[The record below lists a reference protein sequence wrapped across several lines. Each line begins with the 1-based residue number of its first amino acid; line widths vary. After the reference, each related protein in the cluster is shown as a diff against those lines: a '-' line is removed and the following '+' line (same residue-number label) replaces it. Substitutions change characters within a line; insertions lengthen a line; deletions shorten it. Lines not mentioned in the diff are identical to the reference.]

1 MTGNKLLH
9 TSASSGMLQESRKE
23 CPAFVAFLAV
33 ACTVFAGL
41 GDWKILNNALGGLP
55 KIIALGTI
63 VCAFLNFLVT
73 ADFAKLRKAVG
84 YFPIFLLLMAVYFLI
99 SIYIW
104 ITDFSKAGSISRAG
118 QKILFQTITI
128 I

>member
-84 YFPIFLLLMAVYFLI
+84 YFPIFLLLMAVY
-99 SIYIW
+99 S
-104 ITDFSKAGSISRAG
+104 
-118 QKILFQTITI
+118 
-128 I
+128 